1 MTENEEAEFNRMM
14 AIVVKQSVVWYREQ
28 DFSRMNDDARSELE
42 SLFTH
47 GDEYD
52 AMASVQISLN
62 VMMMG
67 NALQDKRLYGIA
79 ARAAQLSC
87 DVKTLGKPAGKIAL
101 RQLLDELSELLS
113 EPKFSEEE

>member
-1 MTENEEAEFNRMM
+1 
-14 AIVVKQSVVWYREQ
+14 
-28 DFSRMNDDARSELE
+28 MNDDARSELE
-42 SLFTH
+42 SLFTE

-52 AMASVQISLN
+52 PMASVQISLN

-67 NALQDKRLYGIA
+67 NAWQDKRLYGIA

-101 RQLLDELSELLS
+101 RQLLNELSELLS
-113 EPKFSEEE
+113 EPKF